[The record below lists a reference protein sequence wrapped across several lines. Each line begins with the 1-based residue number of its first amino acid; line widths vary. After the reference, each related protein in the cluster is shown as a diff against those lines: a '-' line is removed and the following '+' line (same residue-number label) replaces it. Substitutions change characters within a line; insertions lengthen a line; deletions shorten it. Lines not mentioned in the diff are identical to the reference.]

1 MTLYS
6 YQNNQPQLH
15 HTVFIAPTAQII
27 GNVHIGQE
35 SSVWFGSIL
44 RGDMDTIRV
53 GEQTNIQDLCMCHAD
68 EAIPLT
74 IGNRVTIGHGCIVHG
89 CTIEDEC
96 LIGMGAVIMNN
107 AVIGKGCV
115 IAAGSVVLENTII
128 PPYSLVVGAPGKI
141 KKTFENKNQI
151 QTLIKI
157 MSDIYVA
164 NGQNYGSDQI
174 FYEIT
179 D

>member
-6 YQNNQPQLH
+6 FKNNQPQLH
-15 HTVFIAPTAQII
+15 QTVFIAPTAQII
-27 GNVHIGQE
+27 GDVYIGQE

-53 GEQTNIQDLCMCHAD
+53 GEQTNIQDLCICHAD

-74 IGNRVTIGHGCIVHG
+74 IGNKVTIGHRCIVHG

-96 LIGMGAVIMNN
+96 LIGMGAIIMNN

-128 PPYSLVVGAPGKI
+128 PPYSLVIGSPGKI
-141 KKTFENKNQI
+141 KKTFENKNKIQAQI
-151 QTLIKI
+151 KL
-157 MSDIYVA
+157 MSDIYMTNA
-164 NGQNYGSDQI
+164 QNYASDHV
-174 FYEIT
+174 FYEIK